1 MTAFILVAALLVIAV
16 LAILLPPLWR
26 SPGPSSSADQR
37 EANLAIFRDQLGELE
52 RDRDAGSLA
61 AADFEQARS
70 ELQRRLLDE
79 AAVAI
84 GRRAPAPRAAART
97 AMALTPSLL
106 PLAPPQRATHC
117 SATRPRSTRCSDRR
131 ASGSRSRSKRCS
143 PAGRKAARK
152 TRRQQ
157 GLGDAGALVQGPR
170 TLPGS
175 CRSLSSGRR
184 AGRSDPALLAD
195 YAEVLSEVNGGK
207 LQGRPSELIAQA
219 LKIDPDEPQALLLA
233 GAAASERQQYA
244 AAADHWARLLT
255 QVETGSDE
263 AKALAAAIS
272 RARGMAAQQA
282 NGTATSKA
290 VAGAGKVS
298 GEVALSG
305 KLAGQARPDDV
316 LFVFARAEEGSRMPL
331 AATRATVAELPL
343 RFALDDAMAL
353 AGGRKISDFASVSV
367 EARIVKAGQ
376 AQSSSGDLFGTL
388 TGVKPGSQNLRLLI
402 DQVQP

>member
-79 AAVAI
+79 LPLPSA
-84 GRRAPAPRAAART
+84 GRPRASSSRRT
-97 AMALTPSLL
+97 AIALALVL
-106 PLAPPQRATHC
+106 PLAAAAGYALLGNPTALDPLQRQARV
-117 SATRPRSTRCSDRR
+117 SPEQIEKMLAGLVEKLQKNPEDSKGWVMLARSYKVLARY
-131 ASGSRSRSKRCS
+131 
-143 PAGRKAARK
+143 PEAAEAY
-152 TRRQQ
+152 RQ
-157 GLGDAGALVQGPR
+157 AGALVE
-170 TLPGS
+170 
-175 CRSLSSGRR
+175 
-184 AGRSDPALLAD
+184 ADPALLAD

-219 LKIDPDEPQALLLA
+219 LKIDPDAPQALLLA